1 MRKSRGWVFTEGV
14 DDIES
19 ECGLD
24 QDGSFMWDFFM
35 HNIDSSAA
43 ENILKTLVDLLTI
56 YI

>member
-24 QDGSFMWDFFM
+24 QAGPFMWDFFM
-35 HNIDSSAA
+35 HNNDSSAA
-43 ENILKTLVDLLTI
+43 ENILKTLVDSLTI